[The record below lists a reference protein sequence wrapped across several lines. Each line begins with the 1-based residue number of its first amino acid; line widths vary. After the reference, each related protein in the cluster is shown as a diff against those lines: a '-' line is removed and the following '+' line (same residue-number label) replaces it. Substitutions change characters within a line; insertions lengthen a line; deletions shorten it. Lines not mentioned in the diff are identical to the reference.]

1 MVERLPF
8 RWSYIIAPLV
18 IFLLSIILS
27 AYFYHLLPSDVAVY
41 FGSDGTPDRWLK
53 PELTMV
59 MALLPQ
65 LLLALVAVA
74 IAWGMTRLAS
84 RFWRPGETKVNLE
97 TIVSLMGNMVALP
110 QIVFGFAMADIFVYN
125 AYQIHLLPLWVF
137 ALIFMVAGSV
147 VIGVFFF
154 RAIRQE
160 WGQRR

>member
-8 RWSYIIAPLV
+8 RWSYIIAPLA
-18 IFLLSIILS
+18 IFLLSIVLS
-27 AYFYHLLPSDVAVY
+27 AYFYHLLPAEVAVY
-41 FGSDGTPDRWLK
+41 FGSDGIPDRWLSR
-53 PELTMV
+53 ELTMV

-65 LLLALVAVA
+65 FLLTLVAVA
-74 IAWGMTRLAS
+74 IAWGMTRLVS

-97 TIVSLMGNMVALP
+97 TIVSLMGNMIALP

-137 ALIFMVAGSV
+137 ALIFMVAGGV

>member
-27 AYFYHLLPSDVAVY
+27 AYFYHLLPAEVAVY
-41 FGSDGTPDRWLK
+41 FGSDGTPDRWLSR
-53 PELTMV
+53 ELTMV

-65 LLLALVAVA
+65 LLLAMVAVA
-74 IAWGMTRLAS
+74 IAWGMTRLVS

-97 TIVSLMGNMVALP
+97 TIISLMGNMIALP

-137 ALIFMVAGSV
+137 ALIFMVAGGV